1 MLPKSK
7 TFECEYKEN
16 GERKTTTRVL
26 FGDMVDAMEF
36 AVRLDEAGPD
46 YAKLLR
52 ETPDLE
58 LHV

>member
-7 TFECEYKEN
+7 TFEYEYKEN